1 MDMSAPRHIAIASTL
16 LWLAGALLLLLAVS
30 LIFYVTSPKAAPG
43 LASVP
48 LGLALWAVAFC
59 AGGYALRGRRWGYRG
74 WAAGLFLSA
83 VGALCLFMTPMT
95 LIILLLSGAALVL
108 VLLEW
113 RQAPRSRS
121 NTPA

>member
-1 MDMSAPRHIAIASTL
+1 MDKPGPRHIAIASTL

-30 LIFYVTSPKAAPG
+30 LIFYVTSPGAAPG

-48 LGLALWAVAFC
+48 LGLALWAAAFC
-59 AGGYALRGRRWGYRG
+59 TGGFMLRGRRWGYRG
-74 WAAGLFLSA
+74 WTAVLFLSA

-95 LIILLLSGAALVL
+95 LIILLLSGAALTL
-108 VLLEW
+108 VLLDW
-113 RQAPRSRS
+113 HRAPRSPG